1 MMIPTIV
8 VERRMTGITKAADGT
23 TGGIPQMIVKEKR
36 ISAGNNPRHLILPH
50 PLQST
55 ERKSTADIPL
65 LLHLLRKIE

>member
-23 TGGIPQMIVKEKR
+23 TEGIPQMIVKEKR

-50 PLQST
+50 PLQ
-55 ERKSTADIPL
+55 
-65 LLHLLRKIE
+65 